1 MFELIKHANCTKKFE
16 NRPRINETPRGRQ
29 PVSMKGWQSSDA
41 ETSEEEGVSRVA
53 LSRVSRFLVGKYRH
67 ADDVFEDEQQRL
79 RAKKRRLKLRLAA
92 SVLMASKTLLE
103 AYVSYRGGL
112 FEMLNYVVPQ
122 KRFDPASFCL
132 KNFRAHFRF
141 DREEVEFIIQ
151 QLELPPYIATPQRDK
166 ADTFEV
172 FCMMCMKF
180 AYPTRF
186 CSMVREYGRSQGSL
200 SRLIKELR
208 RLLYIQYSTALRFP
222 APLTEEQCA
231 CFSSKVRSKCGH
243 PVVVGFI
250 DGTVREI
257 CKPSVLQGPL
267 YNGKDRIH
275 SLKYQAINSP
285 DGIIMH
291 LAGPYP
297 GSRHDQ
303 FMLRESKIL
312 EWIGSFPQQ
321 AGTGWPHVIYGDCG
335 YSSVAGKIVVPY
347 HDEELNAVHAG
358 FNNSMTSVRISIEW
372 AFGAILRN
380 WASLRWVPDQQL
392 LSRRNIG
399 QIYFV
404 AALLTNLL
412 NCVRPNQT
420 SLYFNCSP
428 PSLAKYLAWLKE
440 ERREEMS

>member
-1 MFELIKHANCTKKFE
+1 MLAYRSEANFSE
-16 NRPRINETPRGRQ
+16 
-29 PVSMKGWQSSDA
+29 SSDD
-41 ETSEEEGVSRVA
+41 EQVTRVT
-53 LSRVSRFLVGKYRH
+53 LSKTSRFFHCKYRH
-67 ADDVFEDEQQRL
+67 ADDVFEDEQEQL
-79 RAKKRRLKLRLAA
+79 RAKKRRLKLRLCA

-122 KRFDPASFCL
+122 KCFDPGSFCL

-141 DREEVEFIIQ
+141 DREEVELIIQ
-151 QLELPPYIATPQRDK
+151 ELELPPYIVTPQRDN

-186 CSMVREYGRSQGSL
+186 CSMIREYGRSQGSL
-200 SRLIKELR
+200 SRLIKALR
-208 RLLYIQYSTALRFP
+208 RLLYTRYSSALRHP
-222 APLTEEQCA
+222 PPLSEEQCA
-231 CFSSKVRSKCGH
+231 CFSSKLRSKCGH

-312 EWIGSFPQQ
+312 DWIGSFPQQ
-321 AGTGWPHVIYGDCG
+321 AGTGWPHVIYADCG
-335 YSSVAGKIVVPY
+335 YSTVHGKIIVPY
-347 HDEELNAVHAG
+347 HDEELNAVHAAC
-358 FNNSMTSVRISIEW
+358 NNAMTSVRISIEW
-372 AFGAILRN
+372 AFGAILRH

-392 LSRRNIG
+392 LSQRNIG
-399 QIYFV
+399 QVYFV
-404 AALLTNLL
+404 AALLSNMF

-420 SLYFNCSP
+420 SQYFNCTP
-428 PSLAKYLAWLKE
+428 PSLKLYLAWLKGTFTLVI
-440 ERREEMS
+440 M